1 MGGVSWQ
8 VQQVDVVVVA
18 GVLECISLVANI
30 AI

>member
-18 GVLECISLVANI
+18 GVLEYISLMANM